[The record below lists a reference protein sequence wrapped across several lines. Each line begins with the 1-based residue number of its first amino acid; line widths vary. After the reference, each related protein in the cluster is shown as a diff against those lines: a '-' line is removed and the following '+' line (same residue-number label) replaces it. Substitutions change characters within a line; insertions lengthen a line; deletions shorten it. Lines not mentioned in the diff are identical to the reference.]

1 MAFSPSLTYTPA
13 IAVFTGA
20 CVFVIT
26 AIVFYSEKDC
36 KKDSSAPFSHQMV
49 SEWFCC
55 KPEYNIGLI
64 GGSLSGCCIIAS
76 AIPVV
81 AVISTLFPGAPCCA
95 CYCCSCCPTVSRGC
109 CTSLIL
115 LGIGLIGLLVFDY
128 CDFYITHASFA
139 VLGFVGGGAFA
150 FIYNIAFLTTEN
162 ASFSDSLLKSVLRV
176 CMLIGIA
183 MCSSIMVYQFKGLL
197 LNEDDGEM
205 TSDLTLVS
213 EIGLI
218 VFLALQLAIVQC
230 DILEF
235 RVLAPAMNSLLPS
248 SRPPN
253 YDGVGATTSS
263 EDLNSGKEGK
273 ESELSE
279 ESKSQ
284 SMEFAGLPSQ
294 EAGVC
299 PSIEAPSPETN

>member
-1 MAFSPSLTYTPA
+1 MSFSPSLTYTPA
-13 IAVFTGA
+13 IALVTGSCTLA
-20 CVFVIT
+20 IT

-36 KKDSSAPFSHQMV
+36 GKDSDDPFSHQMV

-64 GGSLSGCCIIAS
+64 GGSLFGGCIIAT

-81 AVISTLFPGAPCCA
+81 AVISKLFPGASCCA
-95 CYCCSCCPTVSRGC
+95 CYCCRCCPTASRGC
-109 CTSLIL
+109 GISLIL
-115 LGIGLIGLLVFDY
+115 CGIGLIGLVAFDY
-128 CDFYITHASFA
+128 CDFYKVHSIFSI
-139 VLGFVGGGAFA
+139 LGFISGGTFA
-150 FIYNIAFLTTEN
+150 FIYNIAFLTEN
-162 ASFSDSLLKSVLRV
+162 VSFSDSVLKSALRV
-176 CMLIGIA
+176 CMLIGIV
-183 MCSSIMVYQFKGLL
+183 MCAFIMVYQFKDSLFVFIS
-197 LNEDDGEM
+197 NEHDVEEN
-205 TSDLTLVS
+205 TSNLTLAS
-213 EIGLI
+213 EIGFLI
-218 VFLALQLAIVQC
+218 FILLQFAIVQS

-235 RVLAPAMNSLLPS
+235 RVLAPVMDSLLPS

-284 SMEFAGLPSQ
+284 SLSHVA
-294 EAGVC
+294 
-299 PSIEAPSPETN
+299 